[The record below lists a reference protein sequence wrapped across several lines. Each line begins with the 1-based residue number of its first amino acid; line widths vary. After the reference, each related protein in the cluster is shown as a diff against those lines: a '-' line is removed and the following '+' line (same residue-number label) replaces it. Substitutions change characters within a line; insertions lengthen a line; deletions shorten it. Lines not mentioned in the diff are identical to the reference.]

1 VKVVVMGAVTTERAP
16 VPGCR
21 VPPLGVVRYIP
32 VASKAYIKRHLPDAF
47 NAHAVAVAP
56 SLAWN
61 RDDALQDELVRKA
74 FRRHIARPQHFVPT
88 AEGFGAAVRA
98 SLRLGMFPD
107 SLAGTHLA
115 DGSFV
120 RVSDVHLDV
129 PLFCW
134 KLNSPLVK
142 AVTDA
147 VRSSASDCTGT
158 ATRYTNTVHDT
169 YARIQK
175 TRPTFG

>member
-1 VKVVVMGAVTTERAP
+1 MGAVTTERTP
-16 VPGCR
+16 VAGCR
-21 VPPLGVVRYIP
+21 VQPLGVMRYIP
-32 VASKAYIKRHLPDAF
+32 VASKASIKRHLPDAF

-56 SLAWN
+56 SQAWN
-61 RDDALQDELVRKA
+61 RDDDALQDELVRKA
-74 FRRHIARPQHFVPT
+74 FRRHIARPAALRT
-88 AEGFGAAVRA
+88 AGRGFGAAVRP
-98 SLRLGMFPD
+98 SSGLGMFPD

-134 KLNSPLVK
+134 KLNSPLVQ

-147 VRSSASDCTGT
+147 VRSSASDCAGT
-158 ATRYTNTVHDT
+158 ATRYTH
-169 YARIQK
+169 
-175 TRPTFG
+175 RP

>member
-1 VKVVVMGAVTTERAP
+1 M
-16 VPGCR
+16 R
-21 VPPLGVVRYIP
+21 V
-32 VASKAYIKRHLPDAF
+32 
-47 NAHAVAVAP
+47 
-56 SLAWN
+56 W
-61 RDDALQDELVRKA
+61 
-74 FRRHIARPQHFVPT
+74 
-88 AEGFGAAVRA
+88 
-98 SLRLGMFPD
+98 
-107 SLAGTHLA
+107 
-115 DGSFV
+115 
-120 RVSDVHLDV
+120 DVHLDV

-175 TRPTFG
+175 NASPLG